1 MNHLLLYCSRLA
13 SLVLIQ
19 LLAAC
24 AWFGDSSERAT
35 MIAMPQ
41 VGKTLHPFTASQQAA
56 NHWPSQTW
64 WKTFAIPTL
73 NRLIETAVAD
83 SPKLKVVENRL
94 KQSQA
99 MVDARTADLY
109 PTIDANFS
117 FSAQRYSANSVQAK
131 LAGEHF
137 RHMVINPFVLRYHLD
152 LWGADR
158 AALQA
163 AIGEAMAGETEV
175 ADARLLL
182 SVAVASN
189 YFSLVSATERLA
201 LSEKIVARRE
211 QLLKLAQ
218 ARLNNGLTSDAPLL
232 AAQIELNNA
241 RQQAAALRAE
251 IDLQKNLLAVLAGK
265 GPDWGRDITVERGIL
280 PHRLAL
286 PKDLPLRLLAHRPDV
301 VAARLRAEA
310 AAEEIKIAKADFYP
324 NVNLFSFAGLHSVS
338 ISDVLLQG
346 SSLAYAVGPSIEFPI
361 FEGGRLRANLS
372 FQEAAYDQAVEQY
385 NHQVLLAV
393 QEVADALAKWQKID
407 TQLNEQRQS
416 AASAGEARRLE
427 QALNRY
433 GLRDN
438 SGQIAADAN
447 EYAELMRQADLEG
460 EYFRTSAEVVKALG
474 GGYFRTVNP

>member
-1 MNHLLLYCSRLA
+1 MSHLFLYGCRLA
-13 SLVLIQ
+13 SLALLP

-24 AWFGDSSERAT
+24 AWLGDSSQRAT
-35 MIAMPQ
+35 MIAMPP
-41 VGKTLHPFTASQQAA
+41 VGRTLSPFTAPQQTA
-56 NHWPSQTW
+56 NNWPSQTW
-64 WKTFAIPTL
+64 WKTFAVPPL

-83 SPKLKVVENRL
+83 SPRLKVVENRL

-137 RHMVINPFVLRYHLD
+137 RQMVINPFVLRYHLD

-163 AIGEAMAGETEV
+163 AIGEAMASETEV

-189 YFSLVSATERLA
+189 YFSLVSAAEMFA
-201 LSEKIVARRE
+201 LSEKIVSGRE

-218 ARLNNGLTSDAPLL
+218 ARLNSGLTSDAPLL

-241 RQQAAALRAE
+241 RQQTAALRAE

-280 PHRLAL
+280 PHRLSL
-286 PKDLPLRLLAHRPDV
+286 PQDLPLRLLAHRPDV
-301 VAARLRAEA
+301 AAARLRAEA
-310 AAEEIKIAKADFYP
+310 AAEEITIAKAGFYP

-372 FQEAAYDQAVEQY
+372 FQEAAYDQAVAQY

-393 QEVADALAKWQKID
+393 QEVADALAKWRKID

-416 AASAGEARRLE
+416 TASAAAARRLE
-427 QALNRY
+427 HTLNRY

-438 SGQIAADAN
+438 SGRIVADVH
-447 EYAELMRQADLEG
+447 EYAELLRLAALEG
-460 EYFRTSAEVVKALG
+460 DYFKTAAEVVKALG